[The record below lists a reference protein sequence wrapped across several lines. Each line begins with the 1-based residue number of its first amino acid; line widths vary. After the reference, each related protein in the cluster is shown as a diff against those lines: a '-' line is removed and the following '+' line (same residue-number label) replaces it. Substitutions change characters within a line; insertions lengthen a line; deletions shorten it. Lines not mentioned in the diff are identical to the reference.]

1 MTSLSGFRAVRVTTP
16 DGVGIDAQIWGNAL
30 GPEIVFVHGMLQ
42 CHLSW
47 SKQVESAL
55 VDKFR
60 MVTYD
65 FRGHGGSDQP
75 LDPSYYNDSARFA
88 DELQAVM
95 QAAEI
100 KRPIVV
106 GWSFG
111 TRIVADYLLK
121 FGSDQLAGVNFVAPA
136 ISPNPDHY
144 GPGVK
149 KLAAARDADFAKSIR
164 GNREFLRACFFKEPA
179 QDEFETMLAYNA
191 SVPREIRRWF
201 SRQVS
206 DTESVQRLLG
216 SLAVPV
222 LISHGLEDQV
232 ILPELSRWLG
242 TVIPKAKLSF
252 FQQSGHAPF
261 FEETD
266 RFNGELEVFAAQA
279 K

>member
-1 MTSLSGFRAVRVTTP
+1 MGSLSGFRSLRVTTS
-16 DGVGIDAQIWGNAL
+16 DGLGIDAQIWESAP
-30 GPEIVFVHGMLQ
+30 GPEIVFIHGMLQ

-55 VDKFR
+55 AHKFR

-88 DELQAVM
+88 DELQAVI
-95 QAAEI
+95 QAAEL
-100 KRPIVV
+100 KRPILV
-106 GWSFG
+106 GWSLG

-121 FGSDQLAGVNFVAPA
+121 FGSDRLAGVHLVAPA

-149 KLAAARDADFAKSIR
+149 KLAAARDADFARSIR
-164 GNREFLRACFFKEPA
+164 GNREFLRACFFREPA
-179 QDEFETMLAYNA
+179 QEEFETMLAYNA

-201 SRQVS
+201 GRPAS

-216 SLAVPV
+216 SRAVPV

-242 TVIPKAKLSF
+242 TIVPKAKLSF
-252 FQQSGHAPF
+252 FEESGHAPF
-261 FEETD
+261 FED
-266 RFNGELEVFAAQA
+266 PGRFNSELEVFAAQA
-279 K
+279 N

>member
-1 MTSLSGFRAVRVTTP
+1 MGSLSGFRSLRVMTP
-16 DGVGIDAQIWGNAL
+16 DGLGIDAQIWGNAE
-30 GPEIVFVHGMLQ
+30 GPEILFVHGMLQ

-47 SKQVESAL
+47 TKQVRSTLAEQFCL
-55 VDKFR
+55 
-60 MVTYD
+60 VTYD
-65 FRGHGGSDQP
+65 FRGHGGSDQL

-88 DELQAVM
+88 DELHAVM
-95 QAAEI
+95 QAAEL
-100 KRPIVV
+100 KRPILV

-149 KLAAARDADFAKSIR
+149 KLGLARDPDFAKSIR
-164 GNREFLRACFFKEPA
+164 GNREFLRACFFKEPT
-179 QDEFETMLAYNA
+179 QDEFETMLAYNT

-201 SRQVS
+201 GRPAS

-252 FQQSGHAPF
+252 YQESGHAPF
-261 FEETD
+261 FEAAD
-266 RFNGELEVFAAQA
+266 QFNRELEVFAAQA
-279 K
+279 N